1 MAMYARSNSLILS
14 ISADNIYQE
23 PFAFRTMTRNSEP
36 EIFTFDP
43 TPVQTAQRSTPV
55 RHRKRNTRV
64 MYPSKVRKYLP
75 PAEKSP
81 IKRWLVILCLVVCLQ
96 IYSEEAYTEMP
107 GAGDS
112 PAADTSNEEPSMA
125 QYEILPFQS
134 AEQHARHIKC
144 AHVDCGQEQPEQ
156 RPSRDNCPLHLPN
169 TTCPDWDSD
178 VTDLYE
184 QSRRNSYV
192 VALLYPVYH
201 RLGSDN

>member
-1 MAMYARSNSLILS
+1 MYARSNSLILS

-112 PAADTSNEEPSMA
+112 PSRM
-125 QYEILPFQS
+125 S
-134 AEQHARHIKC
+134 AVVTLSPVLCCK
-144 AHVDCGQEQPEQ
+144 
-156 RPSRDNCPLHLPN
+156 
-169 TTCPDWDSD
+169 PDSI
-178 VTDLYE
+178 
-184 QSRRNSYV
+184 QA
-192 VALLYPVYH
+192 VACFFSFPRLLQMKPCRVFVCFV
-201 RLGSDN
+201 